1 MTATGPIDTSLEVA
15 KNWEAID
22 MVIGIKMEGGA
33 HAVDGHTDEGRI
45 EAIFSRKGGELE
57 GGIRIN
63 DKVDEEEGYNCVR
76 HALWNQDQRDC
87 ENISGRRTD
96 MERVHTSN
104 AGDKVAG

>member
-57 GGIRIN
+57 GGIRIK
-63 DKVDEEEGYNCVR
+63 DKVDEEGGLQLRKTCSVEPRPTRLREHKRKADGRGEGAY
-76 HALWNQDQRDC
+76 Q
-87 ENISGRRTD
+87 
-96 MERVHTSN
+96 
-104 AGDKVAG
+104 